1 MYCLDSTFTMSLV
14 SWWSSFFVLCYTT
27 PIGFTYICY
36 HPCNTYRLVWAVILG
51 CLIGWERRQADRPA
65 GIRTMSL
72 VALGSCLFSI
82 TSAFA
87 FLSGPMEWD
96 SSRVAA
102 AIPSGVGFLGSA
114 LIFKSEDTKNKVHEV
129 HGLTTA
135 ANVWLAAAVGI
146 ACAGEMYFVA
156 SFTTAIM
163 LVLLRFGP
171 RTYQPHMDDGEQEF
185 PDLIDDETEVDAA
198 IASFNAKHP
207 YHSTDPETQSMLTQ
221 SQRSQRSLAKRTS
234 KSRPSLL

>member
-1 MYCLDSTFTMSLV
+1 MVHLV
-14 SWWSSFFVLCYTT
+14 SLFISMLSFLSSFFHFCVSH
-27 PIGFTYICY
+27 
-36 HPCNTYRLVWAVILG
+36 HPCRVHRLVWAVVLG
-51 CLIGWERRQADRPA
+51 WLIGWERRQADRPA

-87 FLSGPMEWD
+87 FLSGPMAWD

-114 LIFKSEDTKNKVHEV
+114 LIFKSEDKESKSHEV

-135 ANVWLAAAVGI
+135 ANVWLSAAVGI
-146 ACAGEMYFVA
+146 ACAGGMYFVA

-171 RTYQPHMDDGEQEF
+171 RTYHPPSDDDEEDDM
-185 PDLIDDETEVDAA
+185 PDLMEDEAEVGEA
-198 IASFNAKHP
+198 IANFNAKNH
-207 YHSTDPETQSMLTQ
+207 YHSVDPETQSILTQ
-221 SQRSQRSLAKRTS
+221 SQRSQRSFNRRSVA